1 MPSPTSA
8 ESSSVRLAP
17 AAAPT
22 ASEAAAV
29 ALPYDFR
36 RPTKLSRDHARALQV
51 VFDTFASRLTT
62 LLTSGLRQVC
72 RAQVGEISQQT
83 YDEYIHGLPNPTII
97 LPMTLAPLPGT
108 ATLQLTVPVA
118 MTAIDHILGGPG
130 DVQPMRPLTDIEAT
144 LFRGLLDQFMSMLRD
159 ALVSIAVVEPQVG
172 AIEYTPQF
180 LQAAPATDP
189 MIVCDFE
196 LTIGSQSC
204 RMTISIPLAS
214 LLPSLEAL
222 RPPVDPATRRPPA
235 DNSRR
240 MLGALRGAPIE
251 VSVRFRPLLVES
263 SRLMTLAPG
272 DVIVLDHPVSAPL
285 SVETG
290 GQRVVSA
297 VAGRTGNKLAALV
310 VGDRPVPWEAS

>member
-1 MPSPTSA
+1 VRSA
-8 ESSSVRLAP
+8 TV
-17 AAAPT
+17 AA
-22 ASEAAAV
+22 SAV
-29 ALPYDFR
+29 PYDFR

-51 VFDTFASRLTT
+51 AFDTFASRMTT

-83 YDEYIHGLPNPTII
+83 YDEYINGLPNPTII
-97 LPMTLAPLPGT
+97 LPLTLAPLAGT

-118 MTAIDHILGGPG
+118 MTAVDHILGGPG

-144 LFRGLLDQFMSMLRD
+144 LFRGLLDQFMTMLRE
-159 ALVSIAVVEPQVG
+159 ALAPIVVVEPHVG
-172 AIEYTPQF
+172 AIEYTPKF
-180 LQAAPATDP
+180 LQAAPATDA

-196 LTIGSQSC
+196 LTIGSQTC

-214 LLPSLEAL
+214 LLPRLEAL
-222 RPPVDPATRRPPA
+222 RPPVDPASRRPVA

-251 VSVRFRPLLVES
+251 ICVRFRPLQVDS
-263 SRLMTLAPG
+263 VRLITLAPG

-285 SVETG
+285 SVDTG
-290 GQRVVSA
+290 GQHVVSA
-297 VAGRTGNKLAALV
+297 VAGRSGTKLAALV
-310 VGDRPVPWEAS
+310 VGDRPMPWEAS

>member
-1 MPSPTSA
+1 MPAPTSA
-8 ESSSVRLAP
+8 ESDSARPATP
-17 AAAPT
+17 AAA
-22 ASEAAAV
+22 AV
-29 ALPYDFR
+29 PYDFR

-72 RAQVGEISQQT
+72 RVQVGEISQQN

-97 LPMTLAPLPGT
+97 LPLTLAPLPGT

-130 DVQPMRPLTDIEAT
+130 DVQPMRPLTDIETT
-144 LFRGLLDQFMSMLRD
+144 LFRGLLEQFMAMLRE
-159 ALVSIAVVEPQVG
+159 ALASVAVVEPQVG

-204 RMTISIPLAS
+204 RMTISVPLAS

-222 RPPVDPATRRPPA
+222 RPPADPAVRPPA
-235 DNSRR
+235 DNSQR
-240 MLGALRGAPIE
+240 MLRALRGAAVE
-251 VSVRFRPLLVES
+251 VSVRFRPLRVDS
-263 SRLMTLAPG
+263 ARLLALTPG
-272 DVIVLDHPVSAPL
+272 DVLVLDHPVSAPL
-285 SVETG
+285 SVETD

-297 VAGRTGNKLAALV
+297 VAGRSGNKLAALV